1 MEVHESIW
9 EVPLPSSPKV
19 CSKAAELQSDPPS
32 WELAQTL
39 MQKASNA
46 FCPAHVPHPTLA
58 TWTALY
64 FAHSFPEP
72 QEQHSSLEWKTHSRI
87 FFSSWQS
94 CLFPAVVKSD
104 FSSDCPSAADIYLI
118 WGRKRTSFFSSLLP
132 YGEKLVGFAAG
143 LSPREGFQGWQDRLY
158 KDQKAD
164 SGIANRIT
172 HKGEG
177 KTAALKWEQA
187 LTWSLLV
194 GEERSWWCFVF

>member
-118 WGRKRTSFFSSLLP
+118 WGRKRTSFSPPCSLM
-132 YGEKLVGFAAG
+132 
-143 LSPREGFQGWQDRLY
+143 
-158 KDQKAD
+158 
-164 SGIANRIT
+164 
-172 HKGEG
+172 G
-177 KTAALKWEQA
+177 K
-187 LTWSLLV
+187 
-194 GEERSWWCFVF
+194 SWWVLLLLSHPEKDFKGGRTDSTRIKRLTVVLQTGLHTKVRGKQLPWSGNRL